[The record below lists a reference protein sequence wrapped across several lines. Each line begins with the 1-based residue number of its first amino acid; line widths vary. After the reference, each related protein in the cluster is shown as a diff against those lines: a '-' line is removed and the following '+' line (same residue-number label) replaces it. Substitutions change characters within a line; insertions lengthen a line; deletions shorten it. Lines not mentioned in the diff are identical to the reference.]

1 MWFVSR
7 LTLAVLLAAQ
17 GWMRFLG
24 GGVVPFGDWL
34 NSQGFS
40 FGLYLAAITGYAIL
54 ATVFYAAGKW
64 LWQLSLGFVLIY
76 SCGLVLLHA
85 PFGWFVVG
93 AQWHGIQCV
102 ADCDFKLYWLSWLS
116 VCQTAA
122 LFVLAWLFFDSQHRA
137 GALDANHLSV

>member
-1 MWFVSR
+1 MRTEGTGAVEQQLWFVLR
-7 LTLAVLLAAQ
+7 LTLAVLLAAH

-40 FGLYLAAITGYAIL
+40 FGLYLAAAITGYEIL

-64 LWQLSLGFVLIY
+64 LWQLSLVFVLIY
-76 SCGLVLLHA
+76 SCGLVLVHA

-93 AQWHGIQCV
+93 AGRNGMEYSVLLIV
-102 ADCDFKLYWLSWLS
+102 SLS
-116 VCQTAA
+116 CIGYRDYQ
-122 LFVLAWLFFDSQHRA
+122 LARQRRYSF
-137 GALDANHLSV
+137 

>member
-1 MWFVSR
+1 MRTEETGAVEQQLWFVLR
-7 LTLAVLLAAQ
+7 LTLAVLLAAH

-40 FGLYLAAITGYAIL
+40 FGLYLAAAITGYEIL

-64 LWQLSLGFVLIY
+64 LWQLSLVFVLIY
-76 SCGLVLLHA
+76 SCGLVLVHA

-93 AQWHGIQCV
+93 AGRNGMEYSVLLIV
-102 ADCDFKLYWLSWLS
+102 TLS
-116 VCQTAA
+116 CIGYRDYQ
-122 LFVLAWLFFDSQHRA
+122 LARQRRYSF
-137 GALDANHLSV
+137 

>member
-1 MWFVSR
+1 MRTEGTGAVDRQLCFVLR
-7 LTLAVLLAAQ
+7 LTLAVLLAAH

-40 FGLYLAAITGYAIL
+40 FGLYLAAAITGYEIL

-64 LWQLSLGFVLIY
+64 LWQLSLVFVLIY
-76 SCGLVLLHA
+76 SCGLVLVHA

-93 AQWHGIQCV
+93 AGRNGMEYSVLLIV
-102 ADCDFKLYWLSWLS
+102 ILS
-116 VCQTAA
+116 CIGYRDYQ
-122 LFVLAWLFFDSQHRA
+122 LARQRRYSF
-137 GALDANHLSV
+137 